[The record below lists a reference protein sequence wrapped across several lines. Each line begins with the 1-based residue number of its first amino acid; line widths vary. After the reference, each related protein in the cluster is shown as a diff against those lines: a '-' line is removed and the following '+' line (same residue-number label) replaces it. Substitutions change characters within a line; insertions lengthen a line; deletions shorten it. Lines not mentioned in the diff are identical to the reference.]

1 MQTVGQLIRE
11 HRETLGMTLTALANE
26 AGATKSY
33 LSMIENHRVANPPS
47 RGLLVELERVL
58 HITDGALVRAAD
70 WENTPEDVR
79 SKVEALSE
87 TAKSGRELAE
97 WLKKNAQKGKTG
109 GKDLDKAIQSGEF
122 KKLIQSTLGKDA
134 PTRKLEPQPV
144 QQAPL
149 INKVAAGYPT
159 NFTDLDY
166 PARVADEYVMC
177 PDMDDRDVFAARVV
191 GDSMMPEYREGDV
204 VVFSPKVPVADGSDC
219 FVRLEPDHDTTF
231 KRVYF
236 EADSKGKKNAMIRL
250 QPLNPKFPPTLLKR
264 EQVSGLYRAMWRM
277 QKL

>member
-1 MQTVGQLIRE
+1 MQTVGQLIRD
-11 HRETLGMTLTALANE
+11 HRETLGMTLTALAQE

-58 HITDGALVRAAD
+58 HITDHALLKAAD

-79 SKVEALSE
+79 SNVESLRQS
-87 TAKSGRELAE
+87 AKHGRELAE

-122 KKLIQSTLGKDA
+122 KKLVKGTLGQDA

-166 PARVADEYVMC
+166 PARVADEYVAC
-177 PDMDDRDVFAARVV
+177 PDMQDPDTFAARVV
-191 GDSMMPEYREGDV
+191 GESMLPEYREGDV
-204 VVFSPKVPVADGSDC
+204 VVFSPKVPVIDGSDC

-236 EADSKGKKNAMIRL
+236 EADAKGKKNAMIRL

-277 QKL
+277 QKI